1 MAVYDAKTSRKGQA
15 TIPLEV
21 RKLIGVEPGGT
32 VQFVTTPEGDVRLVA
47 RKSSLRHLKGLF
59 GPLPTPM
66 DVDEAIAETVARRT
80 DANRMDPDP

>member
-15 TIPLEV
+15 TIPAAV
-21 RKLIGVEPGGT
+21 RKIIGLEPGGR

-59 GPLPTPM
+59 GPLPAPM
-66 DVDEAIAETVARRT
+66 DIDEAIAETVARRT
-80 DANRMDPDP
+80 DPDRTDPDP